1 MEYSCSPQWH
11 STVSGVYSLLSNTSN
26 ATQSSHPKYCYGGT
40 TMFMTGFVWEDS
52 NCVIY
57 LFRSW
62 VITSRGLLALACIGT
77 IVAGVLLEGIAWSR
91 RNYLL
96 PRLLSQTKDSVGR
109 KWMVNKKIVV
119 ISSGFAYGTQL
130 LLGYLLML
138 VVMTYSGPLIISVVI
153 GLVFGNMLLTS
164 MTMSRKTTPQ
174 TSDKSSENTIIEES
188 DGLTPCCDCGI

>member
-1 MEYSCSPQWH
+1 
-11 STVSGVYSLLSNTSN
+11 
-26 ATQSSHPKYCYGGT
+26 
-40 TMFMTGFVWEDS
+40 MFMTGFVWEDS

-77 IVAGVLLEGIAWSR
+77 IFAGVVLEGLAWTR

-96 PRLLSQTKDSVGR
+96 PRILSKKKDSVGR
-109 KWMVNKKIVV
+109 ESMVNKMIAV

-138 VVMTYSGPLIISVVI
+138 VVMTYSGPLVISVIV
-153 GLVFGNMLLTS
+153 GLVLGNMLLS
-164 MTMSRKTTPQ
+164 SIIMSKMTTYQ
-174 TSDKSSENTIIEES
+174 TSDKSSENTNNEES